1 MSTNTDI
8 DREAQK
14 DPETLEREIDQQRAE
29 ITDIVTALENKLSPG
44 QMIDTAL
51 GYAKG
56 NGGEFVTNLGNTL
69 KANPVPTLLT
79 GIGLVW
85 LMAGQNR
92 QPTSTYS
99 TSTGPSMRDRMSEKT
114 AGLKERGASV
124 KDRATQMR
132 SSVSSSLGSAR
143 SRVSDTGRHASEN
156 LRHRAGQARGGFN
169 RMLNEQPL
177 ALGAIGIALGA
188 LVAACV
194 PPTRREDE
202 MMGEARDQMKERLR
216 EQAEV
221 GYQKASAVGEQV
233 ATHVKQDM
241 SNGASQPSAS
251 RTH

>member
-99 TSTGPSMRDRMSEKT
+99 TTTGPSMRDRMSEKT

-156 LRHRAGQARGGFN
+156 LRYRAGQARGGFN